1 MGTTVSCWKASPLSE
16 KVCWRRPLLA
26 ASVRAVVTLAA
37 SPGRARTSTWAS
49 TKGDTA
55 CRGLGNSESARLQ
68 HVWISHKAQ
77 HKQQAQVLGSSLTLL
92 ADFAL
97 CYRQWQ
103 AQACTMEQCSLAENK

>member
-55 CRGLGNSESARLQ
+55 CRGLGNSESARLGMC
-68 HVWISHKAQ
+68 
-77 HKQQAQVLGSSLTLL
+77 GSDTRHSTSSRHRCW
-92 ADFAL
+92 AA
-97 CYRQWQ
+97 
-103 AQACTMEQCSLAENK
+103 A